1 MVDFRQFHA
10 PTLDQLRFV
19 NRLHR
24 SELRK
29 IRNMSETQFQAF
41 KKNFSFACL
50 ENITKSE
57 AQDLLTSML
66 ALNLKL
72 QADIGNRK

>member
-1 MVDFRQFHA
+1 M
-10 PTLDQLRFV
+10 

-24 SELRK
+24 GELRK
-29 IRNMSETQFQAF
+29 IRNMSEVQFQAF

-50 ENITKSE
+50 EKLTKSE

-72 QADIGNRK
+72 QADIESRKLYPNA